1 MDGGDDPGMSVAGV
15 RDRDAGAEIEVAGAV
30 DVPDPR
36 ALGVVGHHWEVRRE
50 HRRDDGV
57 VALRPPGA
65 CRRGHCGHGCPPSRS
80 EEQTSELQS
89 LMRISYAVFCLK
101 KKTNEKQHRRNTMK
115 HTTEQHTH

>member
-1 MDGGDDPGMSVAGV
+1 MFCLYCLFCWLSSYVLLFFSSRRRHTRCGISDWSSDVCSSDLLGMDGGDDPGMSVAGV

-57 VALRPPGA
+57 VEIGRA
-65 CRRGHCGHGCPPSRS
+65 H
-80 EEQTSELQS
+80 
-89 LMRISYAVFCLK
+89 V
-101 KKTNEKQHRRNTMK
+101 
-115 HTTEQHTH
+115 